1 MTDAT
6 ISTAG
11 ATIKAMD
18 MANGTANSQYYAL
31 QANRGT
37 INLNTG
43 AGITAGVLDVTGDM
57 KVTNNKAS
65 VINVN
70 MTKGSQWT
78 GAVSNIPSSTYNA
91 PDGQFNLTMAEGSV
105 WNHETGRSA
114 DTLKTTFAGSNVSKL
129 DGSGVIHQNSDKG
142 ITVYDYSGDTTV
154 VYGHDANNPQ
164 NITGGDFTVKT
175 AAAGSKITLV
185 TDSQGITGGFDASD
199 TAAEK
204 NNVKE
209 VLNKLANKLFYT
221 GYKDANL
228 SGVVKIADGLTA
240 SSVSASVK
248 ASGDITFSDGSNGTK
263 KQVRASMLIL
273 RKRISPITR
282 QALSLNRKISA

>member
-1 MTDAT
+1 MQNGNKVGPKNAGIYTDTYSGAATPTNIVIKGNLNIENVAGSALRVMTDAT

-31 QANRGT
+31 QANSGT

-209 VLNKLANKLFYT
+209 VLNKLAY
-221 GYKDANL
+221 
-228 SGVVKIADGLTA
+228 
-240 SSVSASVK
+240 
-248 ASGDITFSDGSNGTK
+248 
-263 KQVRASMLIL
+263 
-273 RKRISPITR
+273 
-282 QALSLNRKISA
+282 